1 MIQLSKVK
9 GNLELLIFDKIQ
21 CGLLTKLL
29 PEKVTPYRTPHVFA
43 TIKYLL
49 SPPFFPRR
57 KQNTFDIRGIQRTGI
72 IGVITAGKSV

>member
-1 MIQLSKVK
+1 MIQLSAVK
-9 GNLELLIFDKIQ
+9 GNFELLIFDKIQ

-29 PEKVTPYRTPHVFA
+29 PEKVTPYRTPHVFV

-57 KQNTFDIRGIQRTGI
+57 KQNTFDIFNP
-72 IGVITAGKSV
+72 